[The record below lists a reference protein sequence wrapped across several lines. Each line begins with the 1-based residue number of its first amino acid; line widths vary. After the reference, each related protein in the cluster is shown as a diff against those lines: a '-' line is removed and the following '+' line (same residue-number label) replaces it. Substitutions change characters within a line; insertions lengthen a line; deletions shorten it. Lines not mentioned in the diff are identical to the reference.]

1 VSSKGVGVIVRP
13 DGSHQVT
20 FDRHPLYLFI
30 KDAATQG
37 TPGVANGS
45 GVSAFGGTFNLI
57 PTP

>member
-1 VSSKGVGVIVRP
+1 VIVRP

-20 FDRHPLYLFI
+20 FAGHPLYLFI
-30 KDAATQG
+30 KDAAAQG

-45 GVSAFGGTFNLI
+45 GVKAFGGTFNLI